1 MEHKDPPPE
10 DDDGR
15 SHSVLPAWVKF
26 PSSADE
32 FYPAEFDKVVY
43 DCYNLRVVF
52 DREKTGF
59 EETKDFPIV
68 INSIVAGRYQVVD
81 YLGSAAFSKAIQCY
95 DIHTEQM
102 VCMKIIENNK
112 DYFDQSV
119 DEIKLLRFI
128 AANCEDLDSKN
139 LLKVIDHFYHK
150 EHLFIVTELLRD
162 NLYEYSKYSREVE
175 KKTYFTVP
183 RLQKITKQILNA
195 LNFIHDMSL
204 IHCDLK
210 PENILIKSYSK
221 SEVKVI
227 DFGSSC
233 FIHDHLS
240 SYVQSRSYR
249 APEVILGCKYDY
261 KIDIWS
267 LGCILAEL
275 FTGYV
280 LFQNDSVQGL
290 LARVIGI
297 VGPIPEYMMKE
308 GKLVSNF
315 FTREGLIY
323 MEAPDDDEESQS
335 GVPPSQR
342 RRKPRNDDE
351 ELKVHILVAK
361 KTNLQKQIST
371 DFIWWLLEV
380 DPAK

>member
-1 MEHKDPPPE
+1 MNLEGVDDYE
-10 DDDGR
+10 DDDDPGFDTYVVNEENFVQSCEELAKQFGFPQRAIAKDTEENKAFRDKKRAQMHKENGAAIAAAKKKGQSIQKEDSAVLLKTPGSGKKPAQEKEATEEDDGR
-15 SHSVLPAWVKF
+15 AVSVLPKWIKF
-26 PSSADE
+26 MPSNDE
-32 FYPAEFDKVVY
+32 FYPAEFDKVIY

-68 INSIVAGRYQVVD
+68 VNSIIAGRYQVVE

-95 DIHTEQM
+95 DIHTETM

-119 DEIKLLRFI
+119 DEIKLLRYI
-128 AANCEDLDSKN
+128 NANCDDLDGKH
-139 LLKVIDHFYHK
+139 LLRLIDFFYHK

-162 NLYEYSKYSREVE
+162 NLYEYSKFNREVE
-175 KKTYFTVP
+175 KKAYFTIP
-183 RLQKITKQILNA
+183 RLQIICKQILTA
-195 LNFIHDMSL
+195 LAYIHDLKL
-204 IHCDLK
+204 IHSDLK
-210 PENILIKSYSK
+210 PENILIKSYSR

-275 FTGYV
+275 LSGYV
-280 LFQNDSVQGL
+280 LF
-290 LARVIGI
+290 
-297 VGPIPEYMMKE
+297 
-308 GKLVSNF
+308 
-315 FTREGLIY
+315 
-323 MEAPDDDEESQS
+323 
-335 GVPPSQR
+335 
-342 RRKPRNDDE
+342 
-351 ELKVHILVAK
+351 
-361 KTNLQKQIST
+361 
-371 DFIWWLLEV
+371 
-380 DPAK
+380 